1 MEMMNELSRVGWI
14 CEHRDTNIDFSSAW
28 PWLKG
33 RGFDLLWLGGG
44 MRICLGRC
52 TTEDQL
58 N

>member
-1 MEMMNELSRVGWI
+1 MEMMNELSRVGGWI

-28 PWLKG
+28 PKG
-33 RGFDLLWLGGG
+33 RGFDLLWGGG

-58 N
+58 D